1 MITPGYVA
9 RHGRLGVTASRTLVM
24 GVQGYLNPGGTGPQ
38 PEEPEEKPK
47 RYIAIPTRGRSRF
60 PKEDD
65 VLRDDD
71 EIMLFINTY
80 IKTQV

>member
-9 RHGRLGVTASRTLVM
+9 RHGRLGVSSSKTLVM
-24 GVQGYLNPGGTGPQ
+24 GVQGYLNPGGSTGPSV
-38 PEEPEEKPK
+38 PEEKPK
-47 RYIAIPTRGRSRF
+47 RYIAVPTRGRTRF
-60 PKEDD
+60 PEKDD

-71 EIMLFINTY
+71 EILLFINTY